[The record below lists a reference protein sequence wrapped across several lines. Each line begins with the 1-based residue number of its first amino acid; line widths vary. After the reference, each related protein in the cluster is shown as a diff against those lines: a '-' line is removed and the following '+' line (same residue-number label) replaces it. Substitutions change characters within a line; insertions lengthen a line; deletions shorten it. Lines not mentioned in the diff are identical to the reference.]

1 MQFTIHDCHSTYS
14 GNIGCNAIDD
24 PLEPDKYYRIDGEK
38 YFISNGMDA
47 DYITVAIRTKKDDKK
62 FSSLSFIL
70 IDVNEINNGDKKVY
84 GRIYKSKMRTQ
95 GWWLGNTTYL
105 VFKNIR
111 VPKVNVIGE
120 TNKGFI
126 PILENFN
133 HGRFAMASTAIR
145 YSRCCLEDS
154 IKFAQKRKTFGKNLS
169 DHQVIRHKLV
179 DMMMRINK
187 AQNLMEQICYQM
199 DNGISSKRL
208 GAQMAMIKIEASKC
222 MEFCAREASQ
232 IFGGRSYLRGGTAAR
247 VERIYREV
255 CVMGIAEGAT
265 EVLTDFISRQSKL

>member
-1 MQFTIHDCHSTYS
+1 MNHKISDHIYIS
-14 GNIGCNAIDD
+14 GNIGCQASDD
-24 PLEPDKYYRIDGEK
+24 PLEPDKYYRINGEK
-38 YFISNGMDA
+38 YFISNGMNA
-47 DYITVAIRTKKDDKK
+47 DYLTVAIRTKKGDKK

-70 IDVNEINNGDKKVY
+70 IDVNEINNGDKKIY
-84 GRIYKSKMRTQ
+84 GRIYKSKMKTQ

-111 VPKVNVIGE
+111 VPKVNIIGE
-120 TNKGFI
+120 ANKGFI

-154 IKFAQKRKTFGKNLS
+154 IKFAQKRKTFGKNLI
-169 DHQVIRHKLV
+169 DHQVIRHKLIN
-179 DMMMRINK
+179 MMMRINK

-199 DNGISSKRL
+199 DNGINSKKL
-208 GAQMAMIKIEASKC
+208 GAEMAMIKIEASKC
-222 MEFCAREASQ
+222 MEFCARESSQ
-232 IFGGRSYLRGGTAAR
+232 IFGGRSYLRGGTASR
-247 VERIYREV
+247 IERIYREV